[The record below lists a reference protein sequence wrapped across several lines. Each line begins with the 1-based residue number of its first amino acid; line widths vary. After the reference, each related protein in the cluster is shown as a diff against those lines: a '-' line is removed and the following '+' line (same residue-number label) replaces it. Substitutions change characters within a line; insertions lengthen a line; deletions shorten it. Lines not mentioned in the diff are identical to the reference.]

1 MYQIFS
7 LSHNFFKAKKNG
19 ELENILPKN
28 VLDESYV
35 FFDETHIK
43 TDINKSLNKNSFL
56 SPDRI
61 TPVLIQNGGENFTES
76 LFYFEI
82 VISGY
87 FPKCWKQNTRYT
99 LKRLTSKLSLTQLLK
114 IHFAFKLLG

>member
-35 FFDETHIK
+35 FSDETHLK
-43 TDINKSLNKNSFL
+43 TDINKSLNKNSSL
-56 SPDRI
+56 SPGRI
-61 TPVLIQNGGENFTES
+61 TPVLIQNGGENFTKS

-82 VISGY
+82 VISQDI
-87 FPKCWKQNTRYT
+87 FQNVGN
-99 LKRLTSKLSLTQLLK
+99 K
-114 IHFAFKLLG
+114 IPDIH